1 MFVLVPTGK
10 LLTETVQP
18 NCPVSVPDGM
28 ELATEFVV
36 TVQAGKRP
44 VIASGGPNPLM
55 YLSSPGVFGV
65 PSSSLIVALS
75 ATGKGLSA
83 PYV

>member
-10 LLTETVQP
+10 LLTERVQP
-18 NCPVSVPDGM
+18 NCPVSVPAGM

-44 VIASGGPNPLM
+44 VVASGGPNPLI
-55 YLSSPGVFGV
+55 YLSSLVSFGV

-75 ATGKGLSA
+75 ETGNGLSA